1 MTGYEQEVLEFHI
14 EKEESTIRTLVEQKQ
29 EYKRIVDN
37 YTFRMEETE
46 LEIKARKSILEKLR
60 ALR

>member
-14 EKEESTIRTLVEQKQ
+14 QKEELAIQALVETKQ
-29 EYKRIVDN
+29 EYKRIIDN
-37 YTFRMEETE
+37 YTFRIEEVE
-46 LEIKARKSILEKLR
+46 HEIKARQSILEKLR